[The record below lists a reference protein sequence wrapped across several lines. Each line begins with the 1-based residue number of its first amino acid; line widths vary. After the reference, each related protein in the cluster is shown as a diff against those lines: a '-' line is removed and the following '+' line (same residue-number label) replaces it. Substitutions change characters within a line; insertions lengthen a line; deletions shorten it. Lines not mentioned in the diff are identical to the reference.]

1 MASFNIEWK
10 NTHYSTWFEEFV
22 PQIDT
27 KRVNDLYIHLNLIF
41 FKFLSYFILELP
53 NKERSEN
60 EPLSVLLTY
69 FADTAGEV

>member
-1 MASFNIEWK
+1 MH
-10 NTHYSTWFEEFV
+10 TFEFD
-22 PQIDT
+22 I
-27 KRVNDLYIHLNLIF
+27 L
-41 FKFLSYFILELP
+41 KFLSYFILELP